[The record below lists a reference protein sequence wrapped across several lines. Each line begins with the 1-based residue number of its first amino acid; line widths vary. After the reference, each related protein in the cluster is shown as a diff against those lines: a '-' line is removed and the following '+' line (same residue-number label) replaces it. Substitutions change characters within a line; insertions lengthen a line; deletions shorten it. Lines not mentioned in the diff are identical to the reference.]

1 MSFQVGARPYDPVIS
16 RFTPTKKGDVT
27 PRFLYYGHG
36 NASSHMHGSC
46 KDWTM
51 RFLKMNQRHGSTYFT
66 FTVSTFMLL
75 ILIL

>member
-16 RFTPTKKGDVT
+16 RFTPTKKGERY
-27 PRFLYYGHG
+27 PRFLSYGHG
-36 NASSHMHGSC
+36 NASSHTHGSC
-46 KDWTM
+46 KGWTT
-51 RFLKMNQRHGSTYFT
+51 RLVKMNQRHGSTYFT